1 MSNPSPR
8 TRDFAQVSAGDDF
21 STPRSVHRLAG
32 TVVPL
37 QAGPYFTTA
46 HEEPVILREYADSVG
61 RRVVEP
67 HTREWARIG
76 ADGGA
81 EICVDPEGAVHAVF
95 LALAEPTRFV
105 NASTETFTR
114 SLDAL
119 DRALGTI
126 LGADSPRAA
135 SAAFGELEERLRQFD
150 PQAFAE
156 RENWWPLVLDD
167 IRDTAGTERYSA
179 FEILDGKGEK
189 QVVTQSGGIAIHPE
203 EKLWQSLHAAGVEPE
218 QVLRIH
224 TDLEACFMPGHY
236 CSLWLGEVFPD
247 AQLSHSF
254 PYGESAESRAE
265 GIRRLREAAAE

>member
-1 MSNPSPR
+1 MSNSGPR
-8 TRDFAQVSAGDDF
+8 TRDFGQIAAGDDF

-32 TVVPL
+32 VVVPL
-37 QAGPYFTTA
+37 QVSPYFTTA
-46 HEEPVILREYADSVG
+46 VDDQVILREYADSAG

-81 EICVDPEGAVHAVF
+81 EICADPEGAIYAVF

-105 NASTETFTR
+105 NASTDAFTR

-119 DRALGTI
+119 DRALGVI

-135 SAAFGELEERLRQFD
+135 STAFAQLEEQLRQFD

-179 FEILDGKGEK
+179 FEILDGQGEK
-189 QVVTQSGGIAIHPE
+189 QVVTQSGGIGIHPE
-203 EKLWQSLHAAGVEPE
+203 EKLWQSLQAAGVEPE

-247 AQLSHSF
+247 ARLSHSF
-254 PYGESAESRAE
+254 PYGESAQSRAE
-265 GIRRLREAAAE
+265 GIRMLREAATG

>member
-1 MSNPSPR
+1 MSNSGPR
-8 TRDFAQVSAGDDF
+8 TRDFGQVAAGDDF

-32 TVVPL
+32 IAVPL
-37 QAGPYFTTA
+37 HVGPYFTTA
-46 HEEPVILREYADSVG
+46 ADDPVVLREFAERAG

-76 ADGGA
+76 TDGGA
-81 EICVDPEGAVHAVF
+81 EICADQEGAVHAVF
-95 LALAEPTRFV
+95 LALTEPARFV
-105 NASTETFTR
+105 NASTDAFTR
-114 SLDAL
+114 SLDTL
-119 DRALGTI
+119 DRALGAI
-126 LGADSPRAA
+126 LAADSPAAA
-135 SAAFGELEERLRQFD
+135 STTFRELEERLRQFD
-150 PQAFAE
+150 PEAFAG

-179 FEILDGKGEK
+179 FEILAGQGEK
-189 QVVTQSGGIAIHPE
+189 QILTQSGGIGIHPE
-203 EKLWQSLHAAGVEPE
+203 EKLWQSLRAAGVEPE

-254 PYGESAESRAE
+254 PYGESAASRAE
-265 GIRRLREAAAE
+265 GIRLLRESAAE

>member
-1 MSNPSPR
+1 MSNSSPR
-8 TRDFAQVSAGDDF
+8 TRGFGQVAAGDDF

-32 TVVPL
+32 VVVPR
-37 QAGPYFTTA
+37 QVGPYFTTA
-46 HEEPVILREYADSVG
+46 DEDHVVLRAYADDAG

-67 HTREWARIG
+67 GTREWARIG

-81 EICVDPEGAVHAVF
+81 EICADHEGAVHAVF
-95 LALAEPTRFV
+95 LALAEPARFV
-105 NASTETFTR
+105 NASTEAFTR

-119 DRALGTI
+119 DRALGAI
-126 LGADSPRAA
+126 LGADGPQAA
-135 SAAFGELEERLRQFD
+135 SAAFRELEEQLRQFD

-167 IRDTAGTERYSA
+167 IRDTAGTERFSA
-179 FEILDGKGEK
+179 FEILDGLGEK
-189 QVVTQSGGIAIHPE
+189 QIVTQSGGIGIHPE
-203 EKLWQSLHAAGVEPE
+203 EKLWQSLQAAGVEPE

-254 PYGESAESRAE
+254 PYGETAESRAE
-265 GIRRLREAAAE
+265 GIRLLREAAAA